1 MLAIA
6 LLAKNMGV
14 ITSQDIV
21 DELFGGL
28 PKALGKSLLHLAV
41 FHGLLEYTDD
51 RGNEAR
57 LSEQGSE
64 LLDKNR
70 VLTPMEDAWC
80 FYYVADP
87 LLPAALLHAERTEKK
102 FKTKIEELRKLRRGE
117 SKDNSSNCPE
127 LLKECEDVLLNSVV
141 DSGPFKVQTFNRG
154 EDGQEMTLQL
164 TLAWEEN
171 QPSPRIYLDGRLL
184 REPIEENRQSNQKKG
199 QASQQSTLSVE
210 KYEVEF
216 PKEPTEHWTYP
227 KLWAELAWLSGQCVD
242 CSPEGLQ
249 ELAKKYPTQLL
260 PTDHHH
266 QFWSPEARRELK
278 SDLSIPA
285 STHEGLGEFESTT
298 FKDVQLLPKDEPAA
312 QAWANWLQ
320 WETLSEYQTPNILSQ
335 HNQFV
340 LEKFTWYQLSLPD
353 AQELLESA
361 IEQPA
366 TEQARYLLTP
376 FDLGLW
382 R

>member
-6 LLAKNMGV
+6 LLAKGIGT
-14 ITSQDIV
+14 ITNEDIV
-21 DELFGGL
+21 RELLGDL
-28 PKALGKSLLHLAV
+28 PEALGKSFLHLAV

-51 RGNEAR
+51 RGNEAC

-64 LLDKNR
+64 LLDKNL
-70 VLTPMEDAWC
+70 VLTPMEGVWC

-87 LLPAALLHAERTEKK
+87 LLPIPAALLHAERT
-102 FKTKIEELRKLRRGE
+102 LRRGE
-117 SKDNSSNCPE
+117 SKGNPSNCPE
-127 LLKECEDVLLNSVV
+127 LLKECKDVLLNSVV
-141 DSGPFKVQTFNRG
+141 EGKPFKVQEFNRG

-184 REPIEENRQSNQKKG
+184 REPIEENRRPNQKRG

-216 PKEPTEHWTYP
+216 PKEPAEHWTYP
-227 KLWAELAWLSGQCVD
+227 KLWAELASHSKQCVD
-242 CSPEGLQ
+242 FSPEGLQ
-249 ELAKKYPTQLL
+249 ELAKKYRTQLL
-260 PTDHHH
+260 PTDHH
-266 QFWSPEARRELK
+266 QFRSPEARRELK

-285 STHEGLGEFESTT
+285 STPEGLGEFESTT
-298 FKDVQLLPKDEPAA
+298 FKDVQLLPKDESAA

-320 WETLSEYQTPNILSQ
+320 WETLSEYQTPIILSQ

-340 LEKFTWYQLSLPD
+340 LDKFPWYQFSLPD